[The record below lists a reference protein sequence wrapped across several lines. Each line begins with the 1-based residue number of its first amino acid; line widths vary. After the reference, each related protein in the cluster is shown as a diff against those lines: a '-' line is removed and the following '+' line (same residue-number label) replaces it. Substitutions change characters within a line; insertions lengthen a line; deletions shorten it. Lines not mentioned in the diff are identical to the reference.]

1 MATHT
6 ITLTPTAC
14 TSPTG
19 SWVVLYHYQTTNS
32 SYYPRQFIFTYPA
45 NAELGGD
52 GVNITKI
59 TLHGHVRNGNSSQ
72 KQLQAGFRTSDTAGV
87 AEWASID
94 GANVLEGAFIA
105 IEGWNKSGYG
115 YAVISRS
122 YSGSGVFAKWI
133 KQQFKAGQPLYL
145 GIIQPQSGKSIST
158 STTLANWTIDIEYEL
173 LGNIPST
180 DKTAVKLGETIT
192 TTVNRIISD
201 STTVLNY
208 KIGDTVLET
217 VELGTGTSHAFTAPL
232 TAGSLFPSASSS
244 TLTVEAVTSVSGEE
258 YGTITTTATITL
270 PDDCAPT
277 VEASATRVWLE
288 SVPESAQIAAYVQRQ
303 SGAQIAV
310 NGTGKYG
317 ASVILLGLTIDAST
331 YTSDGD
337 SATFTHLPFSASG
350 TITGTITATD
360 TRGNTGSATISIEVL
375 PWSTPNIQAFTINR
389 AYDTGAIAIDGTCAK
404 ADATASVSSLNVP
417 GESFTLTGN
426 PITLENACIG
436 QDLTVSAE
444 WTPKHNGSGDPS
456 LTNILPISGMK
467 LLTVTRQDS
476 KVFSTEFSETIYGGS
491 LDVDGNGSKTW
502 SIDTLTG
509 NETWHAS
516 SSTSGAYW
524 AYPNNATDVIEP
536 SSTNAKYELVCDRF
550 IAGSMAEYKANVG
563 YVTHDSTFCFHT
575 EYATAAEWK
584 AYLAEQYANG
594 TPVQIAYKMKTA
606 GSFTANVLTAR
617 NATSSDTF
625 ATNADTM
632 TLSGSLNA
640 EANTLKFCIQ
650 YREIGATDWASA
662 DAITGSGIASSIS
675 GLLASS
681 GAIID
686 SFNDM
691 TGYEFKLTVS
701 DLYANAVSSDEM
713 PTKEQFWDVDESS
726 GKMGFGGDAPTSDE
740 SAGYRFFMPLDCTE
754 GYKVYSTDEVD
765 TGNKW
770 IDGKTIYRACIST
783 TTTIVGNQ
791 GIVGTLPSAVETPV
805 SIRAFVQTSDGN
817 TWRPVPNAYYGDTK
831 WTVNL
836 YINGASVYMG
846 FGSYWTGTKAVIII
860 VEYTKGE

>member
-45 NAELGGD
+45 NAELGDD

-105 IEGWNKSGYG
+105 IEGWDKSGYG

-180 DKTAVKLGETIT
+180 DKTTAKLGETIT

-217 VELGTGTSHAFTAPL
+217 VELGTGTSHAFTVPL
-232 TAGSLFPSASSS
+232 TAGSLFPAASSS
-244 TLTVEAVTSVSGEE
+244 TLTVEAVTSVSGDE
-258 YGTITTTATITL
+258 YGTITTAATITL

-331 YTSDGD
+331 YTSDGA

-360 TRGNTGSATISIEVL
+360 TRGNTGSATISIDVL
-375 PWSTPNIQAFTINR
+375 PWSTPNIQAFTISR

-404 ADATASVSSLNVP
+404 ADATASVSSL
-417 GESFTLTGN
+417 
-426 PITLENACIG
+426 
-436 QDLTVSAE
+436 TV
-444 WTPKHNGSGDPS
+444 D
-456 LTNILPISGMK
+456 
-467 LLTVTRQDS
+467 
-476 KVFSTEFSETIYGGS
+476 ET
-491 LDVDGNGSKTW
+491 
-502 SIDTLTG
+502 
-509 NETWHAS
+509 
-516 SSTSGAYW
+516 
-524 AYPNNATDVIEP
+524 
-536 SSTNAKYELVCDRF
+536 
-550 IAGSMAEYKANVG
+550 
-563 YVTHDSTFCFHT
+563 
-575 EYATAAEWK
+575 
-584 AYLAEQYANG
+584 
-594 TPVQIAYKMKTA
+594 
-606 GSFTANVLTAR
+606 
-617 NATSSDTF
+617 
-625 ATNADTM
+625 
-632 TLSGSLNA
+632 

-650 YREIGATDWASA
+650 YREIGATDWTSA

-701 DLYANAVSSDEM
+701 DLYASAVSSDEM

-770 IDGKTIYRACIST
+770 IDGNPIYRACIST

-860 VEYTKGE
+860 AEYTKGE